1 MDAAAGGV
9 TADVTAPTP
18 PDPVA
23 AVTDDGSVVRSA
35 AGMGAVAAVS
45 RVLGSLRVL
54 VIAAVLGTTYLGNA
68 FQSANTFSTV
78 LFELLAAGA
87 LSAVLVP
94 PFVGWLDTGRRD
106 HAERMAGELLGLALV
121 VLGALSV
128 VGVLAAPWIAELLT
142 AAVDD
147 PTIRAEQVALTTFL
161 LRFFIPQIVLYGVGA
176 ISTALLHAQRVF
188 VVPAAAPIGNTVVLV
203 GFLVAF
209 AVVAGPDPGL
219 DLTLG
224 EQLLLAAGGTLG
236 VAAFVAIPTVAL
248 VRRGFPFRPRRPTLG
263 GDLGRLLRLS
273 SWATVQHLGAGLLL
287 AAALIVGGGVEG
299 GVVAFQVGWVF
310 FQAPYGVL
318 AQPINTVILP
328 EISRDAAD
336 GDDEALA
343 RGLRWALDS
352 MALLLVPL
360 SAAGVVFAVP
370 VLEVLAVGQAG
381 EGDGAR
387 LLGVAVAS
395 LSVGLLGYGAF
406 LMLARAFYA
415 LGDSRT
421 PAVVSL
427 LAALVGVA
435 AMVVGSPFAEGS
447 ARVALLGLAHSAA
460 FTAAAVA
467 LGVILHRRLGQR
479 VFPRV
484 LPSVLVASVAVAV
497 PALVWLRAWDPDDR
511 VSTLLAIVVVGG
523 AAALVSVALLRLLH
537 LAPHDPR
544 PSRRTEP

>member
-1 MDAAAGGV
+1 MEVA
-9 TADVTAPTP
+9 APTP
-18 PDPVA
+18 DPGAPDA
-23 AVTDDGSVVRSA
+23 DDGSVVRSA

-45 RVLGSLRVL
+45 RALGAARVV

-94 PFVGWLDTGRRD
+94 SFVGWLDGGRRR
-106 HAERMAGELLGLALV
+106 HAEDVAGELLGLALLG
-121 VLGALSV
+121 LGALSV
-128 VGVLAAPWIAELLT
+128 VGVLAAPWLAGLLT
-142 AAVDD
+142 SAVDD
-147 PTIRAEQVALTTFL
+147 PAIAAQQEELTTFL

-176 ISTALLHAQRVF
+176 IATAVLHARRQF

-203 GFLVAF
+203 AFLLVF

-219 DLTLG
+219 DLSMG

-248 VRRGFPFRPRRPTLG
+248 VRGGFRFAPRTPSRG
-263 GDLGRLLRLS
+263 GDLSHLLRLS
-273 SWATVQHLGAGLLL
+273 GWATVQHLGAGLLL
-287 AAALIVGGGVEG
+287 AAALVVGGGVEG

-328 EISRDAAD
+328 EISRDAAE
-336 GDDEALA
+336 GDLPALA
-343 RGLRWALDS
+343 AGLRWALDS

-360 SAAGVVFAVP
+360 GAAGAVFAVP
-370 VLEVLAVGQAG
+370 VLESLAFGAATEG
-381 EGDGAR
+381 EGGT
-387 LLGVAVAS
+387 LLGAAVAS

-406 LMLARAFYA
+406 LMLARAAYA

-421 PAVVSL
+421 PAIVSL
-427 LAALVGVA
+427 ASALGGVA
-435 AMVVGSPFAEGS
+435 LMVVVGSQVTGTAL
-447 ARVALLGLAHSAA
+447 VVLLGLAHSLA
-460 FTAAAVA
+460 FTAGAVA
-467 LGVILHRRLGQR
+467 LGVVLHRRLGEQ
-479 VFPRV
+479 VWPRV
-484 LPSVLVASVAVAV
+484 LVPVSACTLVVAAAAAAALARWSPDGRVATLVAVAV
-497 PALVWLRAWDPDDR
+497 
-511 VSTLLAIVVVGG
+511 VGG
-523 AAALVSVALLRLLH
+523 VAAAALMGLVRLLH

-544 PSRRTEP
+544 PTRRTTA